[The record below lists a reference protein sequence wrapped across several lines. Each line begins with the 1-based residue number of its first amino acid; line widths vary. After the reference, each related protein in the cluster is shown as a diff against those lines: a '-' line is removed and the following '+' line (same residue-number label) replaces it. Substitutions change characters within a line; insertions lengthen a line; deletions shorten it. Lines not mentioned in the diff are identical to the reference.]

1 MKDYIINAPQLQ
13 SFSKRISG
21 VGITVICWIM
31 WGYLLFP
38 IITLI
43 NWLRGD
49 YNVINEMR
57 WFGGYKS
64 LLELME
70 IYVGTLIVLGI
81 VWLFWVL
88 MRKLRRKRVLPA
100 AQKVVTDEE
109 ISIFYHI
116 DKNQIRHFQNQQN
129 VTVFFDESGKIIA
142 LE

>member
-13 SFSKRISG
+13 SLSKRISG
-21 VGITVICWIM
+21 VGIILICWIM

-70 IYVGTLIVLGI
+70 IYVGTLLVLGV

-88 MRKLRRKRVLPA
+88 MRKLRRKRILPA
-100 AQKVVTDEE
+100 AKKVVTADE
-109 ISIFYHI
+109 ISIFYHV
-116 DKNQIRHFQNQQN
+116 DKNQIGHFQQQQN
-129 VTVFFDESGKIIA
+129 VTVFFDDTGKIIG

>member
-1 MKDYIINAPQLQ
+1 MKDYIINAPQRQ
-13 SFSKRISG
+13 SVSKRISG
-21 VGITVICWIM
+21 VGITVICWMM

-70 IYVGTLIVLGI
+70 IYVGTLIILGV
-81 VWLFWVL
+81 VWCVWVL
-88 MRKLRRKRVLPA
+88 IRKFRRRRILPA
-100 AQKVVTDEE
+100 ATKRITVEE
-109 ISIFYHI
+109 MSDFYHV
-116 DKNQIRHFQNQQN
+116 DKMQIGHFQQQQN
-129 VTVFFDESGKIIA
+129 VTVFFDETGQIIG

>member
-13 SFSKRISG
+13 SLSKRISG
-21 VGITVICWIM
+21 IGILVICWVM
-31 WGYLLFP
+31 WGYLLYP

-64 LLELME
+64 LLDLMG

-81 VWLFWVL
+81 VWVVWIL
-88 MRKLRRKRVLPA
+88 MRKMRSKRILPA
-100 AQKVVTDEE
+100 AMRVVDDND
-109 ISIFYHI
+109 IADFYQL
-116 DKNQIRHFQNQQN
+116 DKSQIGHFQQQQN
-129 VTVFFDESGKIIA
+129 VTVFFDETGQIIG

>member
-1 MKDYIINAPQLQ
+1 MKDFIINAPQLQ
-13 SFSKRISG
+13 SLSKRISG
-21 VGITVICWIM
+21 IGILVICWVM
-31 WGYLLFP
+31 WGYLLYP

-64 LLELME
+64 LLDLMG

-81 VWLFWVL
+81 VWVVWIL
-88 MRKLRRKRVLPA
+88 MRKMRSKRILPA
-100 AQKVVTDEE
+100 AMRVVDDND
-109 ISIFYHI
+109 IADFYQV
-116 DKNQIRHFQNQQN
+116 DKSQIGHFQQQQN
-129 VTVFFDESGKIIA
+129 VTVFFDETGQIIG